1 MSSPAPATGA
11 AVVSCGQFALNWAG
25 TCVSLPVPSGTN
37 RYNVLPFESTRTLCP
52 TLALPASPIVGV
64 AGADWA
70 EPTWPDL
77 EPELVIEWLT
87 LFPPLP
93 HAARATPTASNT
105 AKPPTTRSRAR
116 RNWTGGFSCF
126 VFILPHSCGGQAAGE
141 TPCPRRDQTLRSVSS
156 R

>member
-52 TLALPASPIVGV
+52 TLALLASPIVGV

-70 EPTWPDL
+70 DP
-77 EPELVIEWLT
+77 EPELVIEGLA

-93 HAARATPTASNT
+93 HAARATPPASNT

-126 VFILPHSCGGQAAGE
+126 VFILAHSRG
-141 TPCPRRDQTLRSVSS
+141 
-156 R
+156 

>member
-25 TCVSLPVPSGTN
+25 TCVWLPVPSGTN

-64 AGADWA
+64 
-70 EPTWPDL
+70 DL
-77 EPELVIEWLT
+77 EPELVIERLT

-93 HAARATPTASNT
+93 HAARATPPASNT
-105 AKPPTTRSRAR
+105 AKPPTSRSRAR

-126 VFILPHSCGGQAAGE
+126 VFILSHSRG
-141 TPCPRRDQTLRSVSS
+141 
-156 R
+156 